1 MGTMALAPGG
11 WMWPREPS
19 MAKTPTSSHEM
30 VRLILSQSRSAMPD
44 QLTTTPFSASALTL
58 YLYDL
63 NLGTRPL
70 RSSSRWWLYCLVKG
84 IRNLFL
90 LFIFP
95 CAVSHIVM

>member
-1 MGTMALAPGG
+1 MGTMALAPGV

-44 QLTTTPFSASALTL
+44 QLTTTPFSASAQTL
-58 YLYDL
+58 YLYDP

-70 RSSSRWWLYCLVKG
+70 RSSSRWWLCG
-84 IRNLFL
+84 GGGGGGGRGGRGGGPGAGGRI
-90 LFIFP
+90 
-95 CAVSHIVM
+95 